1 MRYYP
6 IFADI
11 KGRPCVV
18 IGGGEVALR
27 KAEGLVSAGA
37 QVTIISPG
45 LNGGLKRLVGAKKAR
60 HIKRGY
66 MRGDLAGAFLAVS
79 ASDSRGVNRAVFE
92 EASSLDILVNV
103 VDNPSLCNFIA
114 PAVLNRGSLS
124 IAVSTSGKS
133 PLFARTLREGLE
145 EAIGAEYAAF
155 IEVLGAV
162 RKNLLKKGVEGDKKE
177 RVIKAFVNSP
187 LPLWIRIGDVKEI
200 NRFLQRH
207 LGKGNTLS
215 RLGVKIEVPRGK
227 PRLIFDI

>member
-27 KAEGLVSAGA
+27 KAEGLASAGA
-37 QVTIISPG
+37 QVTIISPR
-45 LNGGLKRLVGAKKAR
+45 LNKGLKRLVGTKKAR
-60 HIKRGY
+60 HVMRGY
-66 MRGDLAGAFLAVS
+66 MRGDLAGAFLVVS

-103 VDNPSLCNFIA
+103 VDDPALCNFIS

-124 IAVSTSGKS
+124 IAVSTSGNS
-133 PLFARTLREGLE
+133 PLFARTLKEALGD
-145 EAIGAEYAAF
+145 AIGQEYAAF
-155 IEVLGAV
+155 IEVLGAA
-162 RKNLLKKGVEGDKKE
+162 RKNLLKRGVEGDKKE
-177 RVIKAFVNSP
+177 KVIKAFVNSP
-187 LPLWIRIGDVKEI
+187 LPLWIRDGDVKEI
-200 NRFLQRH
+200 NRFLQLH

-215 RLGVKIEVPRGK
+215 RLGVKIR
-227 PRLIFDI
+227 